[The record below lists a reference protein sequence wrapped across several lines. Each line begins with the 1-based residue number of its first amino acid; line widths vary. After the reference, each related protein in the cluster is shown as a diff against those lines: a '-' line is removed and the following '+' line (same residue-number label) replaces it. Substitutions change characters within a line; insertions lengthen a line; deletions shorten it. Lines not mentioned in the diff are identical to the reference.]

1 MTQGKT
7 AGDSENA
14 TSRRQ
19 RATTRESKQER
30 GDDTREQHRPD
41 RKGPTAS
48 NGSDGNH
55 AASRRHRHG
64 GKEQDTQEEP
74 PRNIHGPA
82 TTSNRQQRPRRT
94 HAETQTAT
102 APPPLSNER
111 GAERYDDRTERIA
124 SRHDGGAPE
133 ESPNERH
140 EASKTRRDDN
150 RTRSHEK
157 RTMTDDDAP
166 HRMSKERGEGRD
178 ENGHARAYPI
188 RSHHSS
194 DREPRRPIHH
204 PRRAVF
210 ASSPQT
216 ARSTRGRREA
226 HTVHMKNENPIS
238 E

>member
-19 RATTRESKQER
+19 RATTRASKQER

-94 HAETQTAT
+94 QTETQTAT

-111 GAERYDDRTERIA
+111 GAERYDDRAERAERIA
-124 SRHDGGAPE
+124 SRHDGGTR
-133 ESPNERH
+133 ESV
-140 EASKTRRDDN
+140 
-150 RTRSHEK
+150 RTRGTKQARQDDTPTAREDTEHPTTATTTTATTTPRPTCRKNGARNET
-157 RTMTDDDAP
+157 RTNP
-166 HRMSKERGEGRD
+166 PR
-178 ENGHARAYPI
+178 YPI

-194 DREPRRPIHH
+194 PIKTEEPSHPIHH
-204 PRRAVF
+204 SHRAVF

-216 ARSTRGRREA
+216 ARGTKG
-226 HTVHMKNENPIS
+226 TQ
-238 E
+238 